1 MAKVLYSVRIRMHW
15 FQDHTLFFSNLR
27 ERFLA
32 HLQFRC
38 PTLMREV
45 QPPSLQTH
53 ALHTILDMPLTI
65 LELAKA
71 GTKFPI
77 RFGME
82 EFTTRFGMLVA
93 MTTI

>member
-1 MAKVLYSVRIRMHW
+1 
-15 FQDHTLFFSNLR
+15 
-27 ERFLA
+27 
-32 HLQFRC
+32 
-38 PTLMREV
+38 MREL